1 MKQPTRKDTINLRVW
16 RTNGLVTM
24 EGIVGINDYPLAV
37 HRPIAEFEEIQQ
49 DFRTR
54 YGGTWCVTHIP
65 TGKSFGIRSRN
76 WNAVADYIGKVKD
89 HPVLLMLTDE
99 TMVQHPMYSDLC
111 DLHFKAKSTLS
122 NQ

>member
-16 RTNGLVTM
+16 RTSGLVTM

-37 HRPIAEFEEIQQ
+37 HRPISEFEEIQQ

-65 TGKSFGIRSRN
+65 TGKSFGIKSKDFEGIMEYVN
-76 WNAVADYIGKVKD
+76 VVKH
-89 HPVLLMLTDE
+89 HPVMLMITDE
-99 TMVQHPMYSDLC
+99 TMTGHPMYGELVT
-111 DLHFKAKSTLS
+111 LHNKTRGEWGL
-122 NQ
+122 